1 MQGLNERIAK
11 IIASYGGFARTKQLE
26 QAGIPRINLKPMVDS
41 GKLTKQAR
49 GIYSL
54 PNSNIDEMT
63 FLQHSYSS
71 IIFSHTTALYLH
83 NLTDRVPLNYTVTL
97 PMGYNIKSLL
107 DKNINCIYVKRDLWN
122 IGAIKIKN
130 TLGEAVKTYNK
141 ERTIC
146 DIIKKRNFLDIQII
160 SDAIKQY
167 LLRTDKNL
175 SLLNKYAELFR
186 IEKILRSYLEVLI

>member
-1 MQGLNERIAK
+1 MQELNKKIAK
-11 IIASYGGFARTKQLE
+11 IIASYGGFAKTKQIE
-26 QAGIPRINLKPMVDS
+26 QAGIPRINLKSMVDS
-41 GKLTKQAR
+41 GKLIKQAR

-54 PNSNIDEMT
+54 PNSSIDEMT

-83 NLTDRVPLNYTVTL
+83 NLTDRAPLNYTVTL

-130 TLGEAVKTYNK
+130 TLGETVKTYNK

-167 LLRTDKNL
+167 VLRADKNL
-175 SLLNKYAELFR
+175 SLLSKYAELFR
-186 IEKILRSYLEVLI
+186 IEKTLRGYLEVLI